1 MDGTKAYDVCVVFT
15 TYADNDDDALNKV
28 KDTLSFGLD
37 GMGWAWIY
45 TTLNKG
51 EISEQRNH
59 S

>member
-1 MDGTKAYDVCVVFT
+1 MAGIKAYDVCVVFT

-28 KDTLSFGLD
+28 RDTLSFGLD

-51 EISEQRNH
+51 ETNDTNN
-59 S
+59 